1 MANNALA
8 STLLALLVM
17 LPAGGAA
24 AQTDANKPAGMKI
37 EQGAAP
43 APKAESKPMKTAS
56 ADTKTKGPS
65 RRDEDARH
73 CLALENTAEIVKCA
87 EPYRY

>member
-1 MANNALA
+1 MANKALA
-8 STLLALLVM
+8 TTLLALLVV

-37 EQGAAP
+37 EQGVAP
-43 APKAESKPMKTAS
+43 APKAEPKPMKTAS
-56 ADTKTKGPS
+56 ADTKGPS